1 MIASAATA
9 TPNPVTAK
17 TTWVSVRATDDGG
30 EPALTYSWAMSAGP
44 GSVSFAPN
52 ATNAAKDSV
61 ATFTASGSYDLLV
74 TVSDADGNTSTSAV
88 TVVVEAT
95 PTAIDVQPAVLNLQ
109 VGQQQAFTATVSDQ
123 FGLAL
128 ASQPT
133 VSWTATGGTV
143 DATGLYTAG
152 LTAGGPFVVTATVGS
167 LTGNAQLTLGAVPD
181 TTPPTVTLTAPLAN
195 AQVGGSTVLTATASD
210 NVGVAQVEFFLDGV
224 SSLGVAS
231 AMPWT
236 TTFDFSGVSAGVHT
250 LTAKATDAAGNAA
263 TSDGVTVTVGVVDTA
278 APTVRITSPVTGA
291 ATALEVSV
299 TAEANDDLGV
309 TLLEFELDGATVTS
323 LSGTPW
329 TTVLTVAEGDHSLVA
344 IAHDASGKFTRSDAV
359 SFSASA
365 TVKATPPDVVVGSC
379 GCSNASGLDGLV
391 LVAAAAVL
399 LRRRRQPAALKY
411 ALAA

>member
-1 MIASAATA
+1 
-9 TPNPVTAK
+9 
-17 TTWVSVRATDDGG
+17 
-30 EPALTYSWAMSAGP
+30 
-44 GSVSFAPN
+44 
-52 ATNAAKDSV
+52 
-61 ATFTASGSYDLLV
+61 
-74 TVSDADGNTSTSAV
+74 
-88 TVVVEAT
+88 
-95 PTAIDVQPAVLNLQ
+95 
-109 VGQQQAFTATVSDQ
+109 
-123 FGLAL
+123 
-128 ASQPT
+128 
-133 VSWTATGGTV
+133 
-143 DATGLYTAG
+143 
-152 LTAGGPFVVTATVGS
+152 
-167 LTGNAQLTLGAVPD
+167 
-181 TTPPTVTLTAPLAN
+181 
-195 AQVGGSTVLTATASD
+195 
-210 NVGVAQVEFFLDGV
+210 
-224 SSLGVAS
+224 
-231 AMPWT
+231 
-236 TTFDFSGVSAGVHT
+236 VHT